1 MACVVDLRHPP
12 QLPNVWM
19 EKCSENLRSSELMPQ
34 QLAVSVIEA
43 GGTVAAS
50 DTSLGRRVNDRRA
63 QVGVKSRWHISTK
76 FPPVF
81 GDPDN
86 L

>member
-1 MACVVDLRHPP
+1 
-12 QLPNVWM
+12 
-19 EKCSENLRSSELMPQ
+19 MPQ

-50 DTSLGRRVNDRRA
+50 DTSLGRRINDRRA